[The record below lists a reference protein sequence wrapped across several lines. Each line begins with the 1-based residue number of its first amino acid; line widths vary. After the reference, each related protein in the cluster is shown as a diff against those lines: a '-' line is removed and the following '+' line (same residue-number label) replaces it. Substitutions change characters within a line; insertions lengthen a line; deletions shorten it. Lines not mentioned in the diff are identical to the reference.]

1 MLYWYKINSSE
12 LECRLRR
19 MATIF
24 IIEDDLAL
32 QKLYELMLKIK
43 GFNVIGV
50 ANNGEIAVLMYE
62 SFTDKPDV
70 ILMDYRMPLK
80 NGLEATKEIL
90 EIDKKRKSKVIFVS
104 ADKSIKEKAISM
116 GAISFVKKPFSH
128 ERLVNEINN
137 ALRISNLPSVV

>member
-1 MLYWYKINSSE
+1 
-12 LECRLRR
+12 

-50 ANNGEIAVLMYE
+50 ANNGEIAVIMYE

-70 ILMDYRMPLK
+70 ILMDYRMPIK

-90 EIDKKRKSKVIFVS
+90 EIDTNSKSKVIFVS
-104 ADKSIKEKAISM
+104 ADKSIKEKAIST
-116 GAISFVKKPFSH
+116 GATSFIKKPFSH

-137 ALRISNLPSVV
+137 ALRISNLPSIV